1 MGIKCTGMDQLL
13 NKFQELEKKAQR
25 NIADKALDKASDI
38 VKSTMID
45 LAPEDTGALKSA
57 IDKGNLKGSGTNRK
71 IEVGNING
79 DSEVTRYWYYKEN
92 GTTVMNPTKF
102 TKKSFQNS
110 VSDANEVIKQVIIE
124 ELR

>member
-25 NIADKALDKASDI
+25 NIADKALDKAGDI

-79 DSEVTRYWYYKEN
+79 DSEVTRYWYYQEN

-110 VSDANEVIKQVIIE
+110 VSDANEAIKQVIIE

>member
-45 LAPEDTGALKSA
+45 LAPEYTGALKSA

-79 DSEVTRYWYYKEN
+79 DSEVTRYWYYQEN

>member
-25 NIADKALDKASDI
+25 NIADKAGDI
-38 VKSTMID
+38 VKDSMISV
-45 LAPEDTGALKSA
+45 APEDTGALKAA

-71 IEVGNING
+71 IEIGNING
-79 DSEVTRYWYYKEN
+79 DSEVTRYWYYQEN

-102 TKKSFQNS
+102 TKKGFQNS
-110 VSDANEVIKQVIIE
+110 VSDANEIIKQVIID

>member
-25 NIADKALDKASDI
+25 NIADKALDKAGNI

-79 DSEVTRYWYYKEN
+79 DSEVTRYWYYQEN

>member
-25 NIADKALDKASDI
+25 GIADKALDKAGDI
-38 VKSTMID
+38 VKSAMID

-79 DSEVTRYWYYKEN
+79 DSEVTRYWYYQEN

-102 TKKSFQNS
+102 TKKGFQNS
-110 VSDANEVIKQVIIE
+110 VSDANEVIKQVIVE

>member
-25 NIADKALDKASDI
+25 NIVDKALDKAGNI

-79 DSEVTRYWYYKEN
+79 DSEVTRYWYYQEN

>member
-25 NIADKALDKASDI
+25 NIADKALDKAGDI

-79 DSEVTRYWYYKEN
+79 DSEVTRYWYYQEN

>member
-79 DSEVTRYWYYKEN
+79 DSEVTRYWYYQEN

>member
-79 DSEVTRYWYYKEN
+79 DSEVTRYWYYQEN

-102 TKKSFQNS
+102 TKKSIQNS